1 LSPAPMAIR
10 CQDSIVLFGDSLTQ
24 MSWNPELGGIG
35 ARVADLYVRKLDVL
49 NRGFSGY
56 NTDWALPALKQII
69 VKREFSPDAARVRL
83 LTIWFG
89 ANDACLP
96 EFGQHVPI
104 SRFSENLSAMVR
116 AILEPGSP
124 CYSPETRVLLITPPP
139 IHVPSTVLQPTRTF
153 DTTESY
159 AEEVRKV
166 GKREGVPIVDAWSR
180 IWEAARKD
188 KEAVKAFFTDGLHLN
203 ATGYEIVFSE
213 LAETL
218 IRSYPELSP
227 ENLRSVFPPWDYF
240 HSHTVEEF
248 ESENWLDTR
257 SPAEESLLKR

>member
-1 LSPAPMAIR
+1 MAIR
-10 CQDSIVLFGDSLTQ
+10 CQDTIVLFGDSLTE

-35 ARVADLYVRKLDVL
+35 ARVADLYVRRLDVL
-49 NRGFSGY
+49 NRGLSGY
-56 NTDWALPALKQII
+56 NTDWALPVLKQII
-69 VKREFSPDAARVRL
+69 VKREFSPHAARVRL

-96 EFGQHVPI
+96 EFRQHVPI
-104 SRFSENLSAMVR
+104 SRFSENLSTMIR
-116 AILEPGSP
+116 AIREPESP

-139 IHVPSTVLQPTRTF
+139 IHIPSMRADLQPTRTF

-166 GKREGVPIVDAWSR
+166 GKSEGVPVVDAWSR
-180 IWEAARKD
+180 IWEASRKE
-188 KEAVKAFFTDGLHLN
+188 KEAVKDFFTDGLHLN
-203 ATGYEIVFSE
+203 ATGYKIVFSG

-218 IRSYPELSP
+218 IQSYPELSP

-248 ESENWLDTR
+248 ESEDWLDTR
-257 SPAEESLLKR
+257 SLAEE

>member
-1 LSPAPMAIR
+1 M
-10 CQDSIVLFGDSLTQ
+10 
-24 MSWNPELGGIG
+24 
-35 ARVADLYVRKLDVL
+35 
-49 NRGFSGY
+49 
-56 NTDWALPALKQII
+56 
-69 VKREFSPDAARVRL
+69 KREFSPDAARVRL

-96 EFGQHVPI
+96 EFRQHVPI

-116 AILEPGSP
+116 AIREPESP
-124 CYSPETRVLLITPPP
+124 CYSPETRILLITPPP
-139 IHVPSTVLQPTRTF
+139 IHVHSMRADLQPTRIF
-153 DTTESY
+153 ETTESY

-166 GKREGVPIVDAWSR
+166 GKRESIPIVDAWSR

-203 ATGYEIVFSE
+203 ATGYEVSASNERRRSNDDTVMKIVFSE

-227 ENLRSVFPPWDYF
+227 ENLRSRFPPWDYF
-240 HSHTVEEF
+240 HSHSVEEF
-248 ESENWLDTR
+248 ESENWLDTN
-257 SPAEESLLKR
+257 PALLKPR